1 LQKRPD
7 RRGHRGARRCRQVD
21 PSRPAGVLHVDGQR
35 MNAQAKM
42 RKAVLDHGQLRRRSF
57 REALLGKAK

>member
-1 LQKRPD
+1 
-7 RRGHRGARRCRQVD
+7 
-21 PSRPAGVLHVDGQR
+21 VLHVDGQR